1 MKRISTLLCTICLTV
16 CMLTPKQYA
25 DAAYT
30 DVVSGGDYTYA
41 AHEMTVSDG
50 NEATEKEAYA
60 ALQELLAERDIMAL
74 LYLSDEITLHQ
85 EASEESDSVVTVSS
99 GHSVLI
105 QNVVLDEYG
114 MSWVKVSLYR
124 AGEQYE
130 GYVPRENIACS
141 DERFLKWEIQY
152 DRNPEGLSLY
162 GAGERGVSGAKKKE
176 IALFPE
182 SYRSAL
188 TALAEEH
195 PNWTFVVQKT
205 NLDWDT
211 VIDNELLG
219 GRSLV
224 HSSFPDYTKD
234 GAYDDFG
241 WFYATRGILE
251 YYMDPRNGLTEDG
264 IFQFEQLTY
273 NEEHHTQAAVAAFL
287 KGTFMESDGTKK
299 TYAPGTVM
307 NYDLIFWAI
316 GAEEG
321 REVSPFHLAARVLQE
336 QGVKGGSALISG
348 NYTGANGI
356 YKGYY
361 NYFNVGATGST
372 QKEVVENGLKYAKNA
387 TLNGKAYPWNN
398 AYASI
403 LGGAE
408 VISANYI
415 KKGQDTLY
423 LQKYNV
429 GPDSYYAHYTHQY
442 MQNISAPAS
451 EAKSIKKLYE
461 SADSLESAFVF
472 KIPVYD
478 NMPATAC
485 GMPTD
490 SKSIALE
497 IPSGYDST
505 TVYLDGVAY
514 TAKAQN
520 GKYTVEAKDKKAQT
534 AVVFKY
540 DKKGIPTGMYVW
552 TLEYKDDKYTATA
565 QPKLKNLLSYH
576 GFSIRLTG
584 KTGIRFK
591 TGISKSLRTTL
602 TGKGVNGY
610 KLKEY
615 GTLVMTETNRKKYG
629 MVKGGKKV
637 LGGMAYGTN
646 SKGKLVD
653 NVFETVKGRI
663 RYTSVLTGIPV
674 KEYKEEYAFGGYAV
688 LEKDGK
694 SITIYGPVVSRSMYS
709 LAEQLLELGTYK
721 EGTAADKF
729 LRNLIKKADAA
740 GK

>member
-1 MKRISTLLCTICLTV
+1 MKKSLTLLCAIFLTV
-16 CMLTPKQYA
+16 CMFTSGL
-25 DAAYT
+25 YT
-30 DVVSGGDYTYA
+30 IDVHAVTVSGGDA
-41 AHEMTVSDG
+41 AWEQ
-50 NEATEKEAYA
+50 EAAL
-60 ALQELLAERDIMAL
+60 ALQEIVAERDVMAL
-74 LYLSDEITLHQ
+74 VYLSDEITVRE
-85 EASEESDSVVTVSS
+85 EAKEDSKAVVTVYS
-99 GHSVLI
+99 GHTVFI
-105 QNVVLDEYG
+105 QDVVLDDYD
-114 MSWVKVSLYR
+114 MPWVKVSLYS
-124 AGEQYE
+124 AGNQYE
-130 GYVPRENIACS
+130 GYVSRENIACS
-141 DERFLKWEIQY
+141 DERFLKWETEY
-152 DRNPEGLSLY
+152 DMNPGELELFA
-162 GAGERGVSGAKKKE
+162 AGEGGISEAKKKE
-176 IALFPE
+176 IALFPQ
-182 SYRSAL
+182 SYQSAL

-211 VIDNELLG
+211 VIDNELEG

-251 YYMDPRNGLTEDG
+251 YYMDPRNALTEDA

-273 NEEHHTQAAVAAFL
+273 NEEHHTQEAVAAFL
-287 KGTFMESDGTKK
+287 KGTFMESDGTKA

-336 QGVKGGSALISG
+336 QGVNGGSALISG

-372 QKEVVENGLKYAKNA
+372 QKEVIENGLKYAKNA

-429 GPDSYYAHYTHQY
+429 GPDSYYPHYTHQY
-442 MQNISAPAS
+442 MQNISAPTS
-451 EAKSIKKLYE
+451 EAKSIKKLYA

-472 KIPVYD
+472 KIPVFN
-478 NMPATAC
+478 NMPAETSP
-485 GMPTD
+485 MPTE
-490 SKSIALE
+490 SKTVALE
-497 IPSGYDST
+497 VPDGYDGST
-505 TVYLDGVAY
+505 IYLDGVAY
-514 TAKAQN
+514 EAKEQN
-520 GKYTVEAKDKKAQT
+520 GKYAVEAKNKKAKT

-540 DKKGIPTGMYVW
+540 NKNGVPTGMYVW
-552 TLEYKDDKYTATA
+552 TLEYKDNKYVVTA

-576 GFSIRLTG
+576 GFSIRVTG

-591 TGISKSLRTTL
+591 TGISKSLRTQL

-610 KLKEY
+610 KLVEY
-615 GTLVMTETNRKKYG
+615 GTLVMTEANRKKYP

-637 LGGMAYGTN
+637 LGGMSYGTN
-646 SKGKLVD
+646 EKGKLVD
-653 NVFETVKGRI
+653 TIFETVSGRI
-663 RYTSVLTGIPV
+663 RYTSVLVGLPV
-674 KEYKEEYAFGGYAV
+674 DEYKTNYAFGGYAV
-688 LEKDGK
+688 LEKDGET
-694 SITIYGPVVSRSMYS
+694 ITIYGPVVSKSIYS
-709 LAEQLLELGTYK
+709 LAEQLLKKGTYE
-721 EGTAADKF
+721 EGSAADKF

-740 GK
+740 SK